1 MIAAMVA
8 AALGKAQR
16 EGKGWRSHCPIHG
29 GQSLVITDG
38 RDGRLLVRCWGGGCD
53 PRAILAELRRLGLLD
68 GVAGDRAAEVE
79 AFSNER
85 DRDDVT
91 RRIAIAR
98 RIWDAAQNARGTPV
112 EQYLRA
118 RGITIPVPC
127 MLRWTPSLRRPD
139 GSVAPAMVAR
149 IDGIDGELIGVSR
162 TWLDRDA
169 AGIWRRCARA
179 MLGRAA
185 SGAVRLAPAAETL
198 LVGEGIENCLSAT
211 QATAHAVW
219 AALSTSG
226 LRALILPPIVRQV
239 IILADHDVSGA
250 GERAA
255 RMAAARWL
263 AEGRRVRIAM
273 PPEPGSDFNDVLV
286 GRAYAQVME
295 ACDVAA

>member
-16 EGKGWRSHCPIHG
+16 EGKGWRTHCPIHG
-29 GQSLVITDG
+29 GHSLVITDG

-68 GVAGDRAAEVE
+68 GVAGDRATEVE
-79 AFSNER
+79 ACPDER
-85 DRDDVT
+85 DRDDVA
-91 RRIAIAR
+91 RRIAIAG

-112 EQYLRA
+112 EQSLRA
-118 RGITIPVPC
+118 RGITISVPC

-185 SGAVRLAPAAETL
+185 SGAVRLAPVARVL
-198 LVGEGIENCLSAT
+198 LIGEGVETCLAAM
-211 QATAHAVW
+211 QATGMPAW

-226 LRALILPPIVRQV
+226 LVGLELPPLVRTV
-239 IILADHDVSGA
+239 IILADHDRSGA

-255 RMAAARWL
+255 RRAAARWL
-263 AEGRRVRIAM
+263 SEGRGVKIAM
-273 PPEPGSDFNDVLV
+273 PPEPGTDFNDVLV
-286 GRAYAQVME
+286 GRAYAGVH
-295 ACDVAA
+295 DVAA